1 MSDRINDK
9 MYPYNLAATVL
20 KGDFNPSMVLP
31 FELFSVCDGALT
43 EREKKVVEL
52 RFCNEATYKQIGEEI
67 GVGVERVRQILAK
80 IYRKLNNRR
89 SLWLSASPKEVKS
102 LKEKLD
108 LYQKAYKDLDGDD
121 YYVDKHRRIVSDL
134 DLSVRSHNCLL
145 RGGLSTID
153 DFDGYRISKLIHIR
167 NLGKR
172 SAMEIVD
179 HLVRY
184 GFEIR
189 HNETGELLNYDAS
202 LKPPIPL
209 PDDFLNYHFTWPK
222 KED

>member
-9 MYPYNLAATVL
+9 MYPYNLASTVL
-20 KGDFNPSMVLP
+20 KSDFNPNMVLP

-67 GVGVERVRQILAK
+67 GVGAERVRQILAR

-89 SLWLSASPKEVKS
+89 SLWISASPQEVKS

-153 DFDGYRISKLIHIR
+153 DFDGYRISELIHIR

-179 HLVRY
+179 HMVRY

-189 HNETGELLNYDAS
+189 HNETGELLNYEAS